1 MSVHQFG
8 YLGQK
13 HFIYQPMLNFISP
26 GFRSPSPQNHGPI
39 DELVNMYDDRILQLD
54 EIMRK
59 TLEQLGQ
66 KGYLKDYL
74 AVFTADHG
82 QLLGDHGK
90 YGHGSF
96 PYLNAIHIPV
106 IFFGSN
112 PIPPFPQSHFCV
124 QIDIA
129 PSLSDLAGLPTP
141 PVWQGQSLLGGP
153 GQSLELPFQL
163 VSPAGSRG
171 GGGV

>member
-1 MSVHQFG
+1 
-8 YLGQK
+8 
-13 HFIYQPMLNFISP
+13 MLNFISP

-39 DELVNMYDDRILQLD
+39 DALVNMYDDRILQLD

-59 TLEQLGQ
+59 TLEKLGQ

-112 PIPPFPQSHFCV
+112 PIPSFSPNPTFATRSISP
-124 QIDIA
+124 
-129 PSLSDLAGLPTP
+129 PPWRTWRLGLPPPGLAG
-141 PVWQGQSLLGGP
+141 PVLAEAP
-153 GQSLELPFQL
+153 HQSLELSL
-163 VSPAGSRG
+163 
-171 GGGV
+171 